1 MYIED
6 YMSAKTRVLPLEFEI
21 MVHGENKHR
30 VIQQKAGT
38 VFIGSIDECRDY
50 IKQRRAKK
58 ALKEAEKG
66 LNPFFTH

>member
-1 MYIED
+1 MYLED
-6 YMSAKTRVLPLEFEI
+6 YRAARTLPLEFEI
-21 MVHGENKHR
+21 MVYGENKYR
-30 VIQQKAGT
+30 VHENKAGT
-38 VFIGSIDECRDY
+38 VAIGSIDECRDY